1 VCKKEKKQSCSNFT
15 PLNHFFSLRVRLD
28 VDIGDIRIELDPIP
42 NMSSVE
48 NGLQY
53 KFVAWIYLEL

>member
-1 VCKKEKKQSCSNFT
+1 MFQLHSSQS
-15 PLNHFFSLRVRLD
+15 LFSLRVCLD

-42 NMSSVE
+42 NMSSIE

-53 KFVAWIYLEL
+53 KFVVWIYLEL